1 MDGAATAASI
11 VAGTRRASTSRHVPQ
26 PMTRRNG
33 FAVRSA
39 GPLTPDR
46 ASPCRGADQAT
57 VTFPSIGGHEIHPSS
72 SRSADRHRRNA
83 RAW

>member
-46 ASPCRGADQAT
+46 ASPCRGRTRQ
-57 VTFPSIGGHEIHPSS
+57 
-72 SRSADRHRRNA
+72 R
-83 RAW
+83 